1 MNNPAFR
8 IGTILYALVIGFFG
22 ANHFMNA
29 GMMTGAVPAYL
40 PGGIVWVY
48 ITGGALVLAAL
59 AILVNYQS
67 RLAAYLLALLLFI
80 FIGTIHIPGYMHAP
94 DAASKVPFMINILK
108 DTGLAAGA
116 LMIAGYGR

>member
-1 MNNPAFR
+1 MKNPAYR

-22 ANHFMNA
+22 AGHFMKA
-29 GMMTGAVPAYL
+29 SAMTGAVPAYL
-40 PGGIVWVY
+40 PGGVAWVY
-48 ITGGALVLAAL
+48 ITGGALVLAAI

-67 RLAAYLLALLLFI
+67 KLAGYLLALLLFI
-80 FIGTIHIPGYMHAP
+80 FVGTIHIPGFMNTA
-94 DAASKVPFMINILK
+94 DAGAKAMAMGNLLK